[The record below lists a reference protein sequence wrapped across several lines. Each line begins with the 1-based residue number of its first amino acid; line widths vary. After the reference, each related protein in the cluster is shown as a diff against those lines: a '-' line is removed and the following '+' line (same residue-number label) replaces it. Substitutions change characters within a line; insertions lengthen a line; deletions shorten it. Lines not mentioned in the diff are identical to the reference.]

1 MRVKLRIGLMCALL
15 SAALYFS
22 SEAVRSLKPGPDSYL
37 PCEVYSR
44 YESQRDAARYFLKS
58 RGGYIAVFGDSG
70 CRKPLETTGIE
81 TGILRRADRAMLEK
95 GIPVRDR
102 IQLLELLEDL
112 GS

>member
-1 MRVKLRIGLMCALL
+1 MKLRIGLMCILL

-22 SEAVRSLKPGPDSYL
+22 SEAVRSLKHAADSSL
-37 PCEVYSR
+37 PCEVYSQ
-44 YESQRDAARYFLKS
+44 YESQKNAARYFLKS
-58 RGGYIAVFGDSG
+58 RGGYITVFGESG

-102 IQLLELLEDL
+102 TQLLELLEDL